1 MQKQYFNITF
11 GYRSKNR
18 EFAFQIGN
26 GVICTENNS
35 QQLLEYKQEEN
46 KVSSYLKD
54 IFDYLIK
61 IFK

>member
-18 EFAFQIGN
+18 EFVLQVGN

-35 QQLLEYKQEEN
+35 QQLLECKQEEN
-46 KVSSYLKD
+46 NASSYLKD

>member
-18 EFAFQIGN
+18 EFALQIGN

-35 QQLLEYKQEEN
+35 QQLLECKQEEN
-46 KVSSYLKD
+46 KFSRYLKD